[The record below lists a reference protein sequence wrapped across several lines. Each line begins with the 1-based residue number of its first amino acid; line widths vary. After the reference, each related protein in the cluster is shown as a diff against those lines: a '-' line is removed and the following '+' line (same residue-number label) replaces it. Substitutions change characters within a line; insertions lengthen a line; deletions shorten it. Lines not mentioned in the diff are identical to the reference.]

1 MVSLLKLFLS
11 IKYYSVFAEIL
22 SFTNRLIYLGVSNS
36 SSKSIHIGQYVVRSP
51 IYSSRQQ
58 WPHSHVLPVGRSLN
72 DLFTSAFAQGLI
84 ACIAMKTNS
93 NTNHEGR
100 IGLILETQ
108 IFWEELSIASAGKIN
123 F

>member
-22 SFTNRLIYLGVSNS
+22 SFTNRLIYLDVSNS
-36 SSKSIHIGQYVVRSP
+36 SSKSIHIGQYVVRSL
-51 IYSSRQQ
+51 IYSSRQR
-58 WPHSHVLPVGRSLN
+58 WPHSHVLAVGRSLN

-84 ACIAMKTNS
+84 ARIAMKTNS

-108 IFWEELSIASAGKIN
+108 IF
-123 F
+123 